1 MNYGYWVF
9 TVSLARAVRCCSRSA
24 SRCSWRWGRG
34 WGRAAGTVCTAN
46 SLFQQ
51 IKHNELQWPPVHP
64 DVVVPAEGGG
74 DHAAMAGVGGGSGL
88 QGQHTGP
95 DQLMYIF
102 CSDFRLMHYK
112 AKVQTFYSEWKLI
125 AKCSWELRLP
135 GRVVA
140 AGVCDLADL
149 VLALVRADDLG
160 IIQKYLISSEYPFPQ
175 RLRLLPSS

>member
-46 SLFQQ
+46 SLVQQ
-51 IKHNELQWPPVHP
+51 IKHNKLKLQWPPVHP

-102 CSDFRLMHYK
+102 CSDFKLMHTKLKCKHFTVSGNWLPNAHESCASLAALLPLESVTSLTSYWRL
-112 AKVQTFYSEWKLI
+112 SEQMI
-125 AKCSWELRLP
+125 WELYRN
-135 GRVVA
+135 
-140 AGVCDLADL
+140 
-149 VLALVRADDLG
+149 
-160 IIQKYLISSEYPFPQ
+160 I
-175 RLRLLPSS
+175 

>member
-46 SLFQQ
+46 WLFQQ
-51 IKHNELQWPPVHP
+51 LKHNKLKLQWPPVHP

-74 DHAAMAGVGGGSGL
+74 DHAAMAGMGGGSGL

-102 CSDFRLMHYK
+102 IVISDWCITKLKCKHFKVCQLLM
-112 AKVQTFYSEWKLI
+112 
-125 AKCSWELRLP
+125 R
-135 GRVVA
+135 A
-140 AGVCDLADL
+140 APPWPRCCRWSLWPRWPRTGACQS
-149 VLALVRADDLG
+149 RWSG
-160 IIQKYLISSEYPFPQ
+160 NYTEIFNIRIS
-175 RLRLLPSS
+175 LPSKVEAACFIVVN